1 MGMLADGL
9 QAWLGDAL
17 PAIATLVLCAS
28 VLLTL
33 YVKAAKPSW
42 SREGALNELFDV
54 APLWAVMRALGA
66 LFALMIVDYFLID
79 RGRFTHQNL
88 IAQAGQLPIFHP
100 VAFLCYAAG
109 AALAYYWNWVAPLSF
124 GASLPV
130 FVVTGLLYYIA
141 TRWQRRTGGASA

>member
-1 MGMLADGL
+1 MNVSPGMAF
-9 QAWLGDAL
+9 WKPAL
-17 PAIATLVLCAS
+17 VIGIIS
-28 VLLTL
+28 VLGSLIPGIL
-33 YVKAAKPSW
+33 DQFQNFLLIIGSVFIPA
-42 SREGALNELFDV
+42 
-54 APLWAVMRALGA
+54 
-66 LFALMIVDYFLID
+66 FALMIVDYFLID